1 MAPQLAAFLLMFWA
15 AVQSNSSVPST
26 ASKGVCSP
34 PPKPAVTI
42 PKRRTP
48 APPVPGVH
56 YLGAVT
62 MLVSLSDTGSICEV
76 EVVKGIEA
84 ALDKQAVSVI
94 RQQLFQPIRQD
105 GKPVPGFMTIQR
117 DFWRGDTSDTLVSL
131 NADDSKGEV
140 PPDARTFPAGD
151 VPSLIAAGKV
161 DGNRYWNEYFRLSF
175 TAPGAALTA
184 PSTVDEQGRHV
195 RLVEAVAGAQKREDM
210 YAISILAD
218 RLPNYPQLFSRS
230 EYVATITG
238 QLKREGAKTTRDSF
252 RYVISGVEFVG
263 SIMQESD
270 GPSTSHF
277 RGIFSTVMKGY
288 FLSLDVAAASEERV
302 LEIASSVDFKHDR

>member
-1 MAPQLAAFLLMFWA
+1 MASQLATFLLMFWT
-15 AVQSNSSVPST
+15 AVQGSSS
-26 ASKGVCSP
+26 AAIKGVCPP
-34 PPKPAVTI
+34 PPKPVVTA
-42 PKRRTP
+42 PKRGTP
-48 APPVPGVH
+48 TPPVPSVH

-76 EVVKGIEA
+76 EVVKGIEE

-94 RQQLFQPIRQD
+94 RQQPFQPIRQD

-117 DFWRGDTSDTLVSL
+117 DFWRGDKSDTLVSL
-131 NADDSKGEV
+131 NVDDSKGDV
-140 PPDARTFPAGD
+140 PPDAGTFPAAD

-161 DGNRYWNEYFRLSF
+161 DGKKYWNEYFDLSF
-175 TAPGAALTA
+175 TAPGAVLTA
-184 PSTVDEQGRHV
+184 PSTVDEQGRNV
-195 RLVEAVAGAQKREDM
+195 RLVDAVAGGQKREDM
-210 YAISILAD
+210 YTISILAD

-230 EYVATITG
+230 EYVATLTA
-238 QLKREGAKTTRDSF
+238 QLKGEGAKTARDNF

-263 SIMQESD
+263 SILQESD

-302 LEIASSVDFKHDR
+302 LEIASSVNFTHR